1 MLKIKIAS
9 PDKTFFNG
17 DAYSIT
23 IKTIDG
29 VITVLPK
36 HIPLVSIIK
45 DGYVRVKDQEQI
57 DIKSG
62 FITVN
67 KDSSVDVLISEL

>member
-9 PDKTFFNG
+9 PDKTFFND

-29 VITVLPK
+29 VITVLPN
-36 HIPLVSIIK
+36 HVPLVSIIK
-45 DGYVRVKDQEQI
+45 G
-57 DIKSG
+57 G
-62 FITVN
+62 
-67 KDSSVDVLISEL
+67 